1 MSAVARKQLITLNTR
16 QIVTA
21 GVLGAIAIV
30 LSVTRLG
37 YIPVPN
43 LSGDAT
49 ILHVPVII
57 GAVLEGPLVGSLVGL
72 IFGIFS
78 LIQGGPLF
86 ANPLISVVPRIL
98 IGITSWLAYRSLQKV
113 NEDLAAAT
121 AGVVGTLTNT
131 ILVVGGLVLFGLIPA
146 AVVVTIIPQAL
157 VELVLAAILTPLV
170 VRGVRLV
177 RSGRVTATEQTPR
190 DKSSF

>member
-1 MSAVARKQLITLNTR
+1 MSVVAGTQVTKLNTR
-16 QIVTA
+16 QIVIA
-21 GVLGAIAIV
+21 GVLGAISIV

-37 YIPVPN
+37 YLPVPN

-57 GAVLEGPLVGSLVGL
+57 GAVLEGPVVGSLVGL

-113 NEDLAAAT
+113 NVDVAAAV
-121 AGVVGTLTNT
+121 AGIVGTLTNT
-131 ILVVGGLVLFGLIPA
+131 ILVVGGLVGFGLIPA
-146 AVVVTIIPQAL
+146 AAVVTILPQSG

-177 RSGRVTATEQTPR
+177 RSGRTIATERTPR
-190 DKSSF
+190 DTSSF

>member
-1 MSAVARKQLITLNTR
+1 MSVVAGTQVTKLNTR
-16 QIVTA
+16 QIVIA
-21 GVLGAIAIV
+21 GVLGAISIV

-37 YIPVPN
+37 YLPVPN

-57 GAVLEGPLVGSLVGL
+57 GAVLEGPVVGSLVGL

-113 NEDLAAAT
+113 NVDVAAAV
-121 AGVVGTLTNT
+121 AGIVGTLTNT
-131 ILVVGGLVLFGLIPA
+131 ILVVGGLVGFGLIPA
-146 AVVVTIIPQAL
+146 AAVVTILPQAG

-177 RSGRVTATEQTPR
+177 RSGRTTASERTPR

>member
-1 MSAVARKQLITLNTR
+1 MTVAARKQLITINTR
-16 QIVTA
+16 QIVTG
-21 GVLGAIAIV
+21 GVLGAISIV
-30 LSVTRLG
+30 LSITRLG

-57 GAVLEGPLVGSLVGL
+57 GAVLEGPVVGSLVGL

-98 IGITSWLAYRSLQKV
+98 IGITSWLAYRSLQKLNQDV
-113 NEDLAAAT
+113 AAAV
-121 AGVVGTLTNT
+121 AGIVGTLTNS
-131 ILVVGGLVLFGLIPA
+131 ILVVSGLVGFGLIPA
-146 AVVVTIIPQAL
+146 AVVPTIIPQAL
-157 VELVLAAILTPLV
+157 VELVLAAIITPLV

-177 RSGRVTATEQTPR
+177 RSGRITAAERTPR

>member
-1 MSAVARKQLITLNTR
+1 MSVVAGTQLTKLNTR
-16 QIVTA
+16 QIVIA
-21 GVLGAIAIV
+21 GVLGAISIV

-37 YIPVPN
+37 YLPVPN

-57 GAVLEGPLVGSLVGL
+57 GAVLEGPVVGSLVGL

-113 NEDLAAAT
+113 NVDVAAAV
-121 AGVVGTLTNT
+121 AGIVGTLTNT
-131 ILVVGGLVLFGLIPA
+131 ILVVGGLVSFGLIPA
-146 AVVVTIIPQAL
+146 AVVVTILPQAG

-170 VRGVRLV
+170 VRGVHLV
-177 RSGRVTATEQTPR
+177 RSGRTTATERTPR
-190 DKSSF
+190 DTSSF

>member
-1 MSAVARKQLITLNTR
+1 MTVAARKQLITLNTR
-16 QIVTA
+16 QIVTG
-21 GVLGAIAIV
+21 GVLGAISIV
-30 LSVTRLG
+30 LSITRLG

-57 GAVLEGPLVGSLVGL
+57 GAVLEGPVVGSLVGL

-98 IGITSWLAYRSLQKV
+98 IGITSWFAYRSLQKF
-113 NEDLAAAT
+113 NQDAAAAA
-121 AGVVGTLTNT
+121 AGIVGTLTNT
-131 ILVVGGLVLFGLIPA
+131 ILVVGGLIGFGLIPA
-146 AVVVTIIPQAL
+146 AAVVTIIPQAL

-177 RSGRVTATEQTPR
+177 RSGRITATERTPR

>member
-1 MSAVARKQLITLNTR
+1 MSVVAQDRPTTLNTR
-16 QIVTA
+16 RIVTA
-21 GVLGAIAIV
+21 GALGAIAIV

-57 GAVLEGPLVGSLVGL
+57 GAVLEGPLVGALVGL

-98 IGITSWLAYRSLQKV
+98 IGITSWLAYRSLEKV
-113 NEDLAAAT
+113 NQDLAAAV
-121 AGVVGTLTNT
+121 AGIVGTLTNT
-131 ILVVGGLVLFGLIPA
+131 ILVVGGLVGFGLIPA
-146 AVVVTIIPQAL
+146 EVVVTIIPQAV
-157 VELVLAAILTPLV
+157 VELILAAVLTPLV

-177 RSGRVTATEQTPR
+177 RSGRTTAAESGPHDGT
-190 DKSSF
+190 SF

>member
-1 MSAVARKQLITLNTR
+1 MSVVARTQLTKLNTR
-16 QIVTA
+16 QIVIA
-21 GVLGAIAIV
+21 GVLGAISIV

-37 YIPVPN
+37 YLPVPN

-57 GAVLEGPLVGSLVGL
+57 GAVLEGPVVGSLVGL

-113 NEDLAAAT
+113 NVDVAAAV
-121 AGVVGTLTNT
+121 AGIVGTLTNT
-131 ILVVGGLVLFGLIPA
+131 ILVVGGLVSFGLIPA
-146 AVVVTIIPQAL
+146 AVVVTILPQAG

-170 VRGVRLV
+170 VRGVHLV
-177 RSGRVTATEQTPR
+177 RSGRTTATERTPR
-190 DKSSF
+190 DTSSF

>member
-1 MSAVARKQLITLNTR
+1 MSVIAGAQLTRPNTR
-16 QIVTA
+16 QIVIA
-21 GVLGAIAIV
+21 GVLGAISIV

-37 YIPVPN
+37 YLPVPN

-57 GAVLEGPLVGSLVGL
+57 GAVLEGPVVGSLVGL

-113 NEDLAAAT
+113 NVDVAAAV
-121 AGVVGTLTNT
+121 AGIVGTLTNT
-131 ILVVGGLVLFGLIPA
+131 ILVVGGLVGFGLIPA
-146 AVVVTIIPQAL
+146 AAVVTILPQAG

-177 RSGRVTATEQTPR
+177 RSGRTTASERTPR

>member
-1 MSAVARKQLITLNTR
+1 MSVVARTQLTKLNTR
-16 QIVTA
+16 QIVIA
-21 GVLGAIAIV
+21 GVLGAISIV

-37 YIPVPN
+37 YLPVPN

-57 GAVLEGPLVGSLVGL
+57 GAVLEGPVVGSLVGL

-113 NEDLAAAT
+113 NVDVAAAV
-121 AGVVGTLTNT
+121 AGIVGTLTNT
-131 ILVVGGLVLFGLIPA
+131 ILVVGGLVSFGLIPA
-146 AVVVTIIPQAL
+146 AVVVTILPQAG

-170 VRGVRLV
+170 VRGVHLV
-177 RSGRVTATEQTPR
+177 RSGRNTATERTPR
-190 DKSSF
+190 DTSSF

>member
-1 MSAVARKQLITLNTR
+1 MTAIARKQLITLSTR
-16 QIVTA
+16 QIVTG
-21 GVLGAIAIV
+21 GVLGAISIV
-30 LSVTRLG
+30 LSITRLG

-49 ILHVPVII
+49 ILHVPVVI
-57 GAVLEGPLVGSLVGL
+57 GAILEGPVVGALVGL

-98 IGITSWLAYRSLQKV
+98 IGIIAWLAYHSLEKV
-113 NEDLAAAT
+113 NQDVA
-121 AGVVGTLTNT
+121 AGVAGIVGTLTNT
-131 ILVVGGLVLFGLIPA
+131 ILVVGGLIIFGLIPA
-146 AVVVTIIPQAL
+146 AAVVTIIPQAAI
-157 VELVLAAILTPLV
+157 ELVLAAIITPLV

-177 RSGRVTATEQTPR
+177 RSGRTSATQHEPR